1 MPTLH
6 STVSSLSIC
15 RSNPTNLENIPSVCQ
30 VTNTYKYCER
40 LKNNKTVNFIV
51 NLNKIGY

>member
-6 STVSSLSIC
+6 PTVSSLSIC
-15 RSNPTNLENIPSVCQ
+15 RLNPTNLENIPSGQ
-30 VTNTYKYCER
+30 VTNMYEYCKR

-51 NLNKIGY
+51 NFNTIGS